1 MTALLA
7 LAAAGCGGGDESTAE
22 PAPPAETGAPAG
34 TTEEAPPAT
43 ETEAT
48 EPAPEPASLRVALE
62 WFPNPDH
69 VALYYA
75 LENGYWDDQGL
86 TVELKTPSDPSAG
99 LKLVAT
105 GKFDL
110 AVYYS
115 ADILRCRAGHS
126 RDRRVVDDPRPAE
139 LDDFARR
146 LEGHRARND
155 QGS

>member
-1 MTALLA
+1 MSTRSAKPRLLFLLVAVTALLA

-115 ADILRCRAGHS
+115 ADTYFAAEQGIPVIAVSSMILS
-126 RDRRVVDDPRPAE
+126 R
-139 LDDFARR
+139 
-146 LEGHRARND
+146 
-155 QGS
+155 